1 GVRRDAQ
8 SLLRAARHRGAA
20 GADRPGVH
28 AHRGAAPGRL
38 QQPGRRR
45 DQEKEGRERH
55 SARRHSVSP
64 VLHGQ
69 GPGRGHRVPD
79 GGRGD
84 RILHARDV
92 RLVPRARQ
100 LHAGQHFADAH
111 AHQAA
116 LVFHAVLLDPARHHR
131 ADGALYPDAAG
142 DLHGRTHVR
151 QRARP
156 AGAHRHGRG
165 GGGAAPRLLA
175 VRCQGRGRGADGAVA
190 RAAVP
195 AALAR
200 ARAGQVRAL
209 PGLDVQDR
217 AGPVRGRVRHAR
229 LARDPAGFGH
239 QGGAGPA
246 RHGGLFPVLP
256 ADALVHHVRSNQ
268 TGAGEGHVEARLI
281 ALAALLW
288 LLAVPSAWAVEA
300 GHECGEVE
308 CDPVRI
314 DLGDRPSLQRGARI
328 FVNYCLSCHS
338 ASYMRYERMGRD
350 LGISEELVRE
360 NLLFAAEQVGDLMQA
375 VMSTEDATDWF
386 GTAPPDLSLVTRYRD
401 PEWVYTF
408 LRGFYR
414 DDDSPSG
421 WNNVV
426 FPNVA
431 MTHVLFE
438 WQGEQ
443 RP

>member
-1 GVRRDAQ
+1 
-8 SLLRAARHRGAA
+8 
-20 GADRPGVH
+20 
-28 AHRGAAPGRL
+28 
-38 QQPGRRR
+38 
-45 DQEKEGRERH
+45 
-55 SARRHSVSP
+55 
-64 VLHGQ
+64 
-69 GPGRGHRVPD
+69 
-79 GGRGD
+79 
-84 RILHARDV
+84 
-92 RLVPRARQ
+92 
-100 LHAGQHFADAH
+100 
-111 AHQAA
+111 
-116 LVFHAVLLDPARHHR
+116 
-131 ADGALYPDAAG
+131 
-142 DLHGRTHVR
+142 
-151 QRARP
+151 
-156 AGAHRHGRG
+156 
-165 GGGAAPRLLA
+165 
-175 VRCQGRGRGADGAVA
+175 
-190 RAAVP
+190 
-195 AALAR
+195 
-200 ARAGQVRAL
+200 
-209 PGLDVQDR
+209 
-217 AGPVRGRVRHAR
+217 
-229 LARDPAGFGH
+229 
-239 QGGAGPA
+239 
-246 RHGGLFPVLP
+246 
-256 ADALVHHVRSNQ
+256 
-268 TGAGEGHVEARLI
+268 VEARLI

-375 VMSTEDATDWF
+375 VMSAEDATDWF

-431 MTHVLFE
+431 MPHVLYE

-443 RP
+443 RPRAGAGEPAGRADDPPESHGGDSVTARLELVDPGTLSPQEYDLAMRDLTNFLVYVGEPAKLVRYRIGLYVLIFLAVFLFFAWLLKKEYWKDIH